1 MKMKM
6 KNLVSGSSAGSNF
19 EEGEIL
25 IEKSLCDC
33 TDCTELNSG
42 VKSKV

>member
-25 IEKSLCDC
+25 IEN
-33 TDCTELNSG
+33 TFN
-42 VKSKV
+42 